1 MSSDADR
8 RFKYEVEKPAGYVY
22 YASGLTVS
30 GTNHHKN
37 ACNAF
42 LLSPGIHH
50 FTLVRE
56 PSNRYDRNA
65 IAFYC
70 GSLHLGYVDRETA
83 AEIAQD
89 GIFDDLI
96 VFPKSL
102 YVTRTGWLMIDY
114 ALLKPGARFKP
125 EQRVPFLEFDNG
137 GGEFIGGVSTIFN
150 RAVSLLVLAIA
161 VILILLTIFVMFI
174 VNKVNF

>member
-22 YASGLTVS
+22 YASCLTVS
-30 GTNHHKN
+30 GTNHHQKE
-37 ACNAF
+37 CSRF
-42 LLSPGIHH
+42 LKLPGRNH
-50 FTLVRE
+50 FHLVRE

-89 GIFDDLI
+89 GRFDDLI
-96 VFPKSL
+96 VYPKGL
-102 YVTRTGWLMIDY
+102 YVTQNGYLMIDY

-125 EQRVPFLEFDNG
+125 EQRVAFLEFDNG

-161 VILILLTIFVMFI
+161 VILILLAIFVMFI